1 MGEVLPFIR
10 SSYHSCPCLHL
21 FSRSLERTSL
31 DEPFYASLLV
41 LGLYRFPAVL
51 VIVNLIA
58 YLPPP
63 VLLRS
68 SVVLPS
74 LLPLF

>member
-31 DEPFYASLLV
+31 GEPFYASLLV
-41 LGLYRFPAVL
+41 LGLYRFPVVL

-58 YLPPP
+58 YLPP